1 MCDVDGVV
9 VAKKKENGNRES
21 SFPEAKTV
29 SVQPTQQISTP
40 VKREE
45 VVVNKSESVKESM
58 ETDTT
63 PPQEIHPSIR
73 NVNVRGRVGSF
84 KTESVFSGIPSSLQ
98 RPVYKQIV
106 WVMGVAL
113 RVAKPHISRVL
124 DEYH

>member
-1 MCDVDGVV
+1 MVV
-9 VAKKKENGNRES
+9 KKKENGNRES
-21 SFPEAKTV
+21 SLPEAKTV
-29 SVQPTQQISTP
+29 SVQPIQQTSTP

-45 VVVNKSESVKESM
+45 VVENKSESVKESV

-106 WVMGVAL
+106 WVMGMAL
-113 RVAKPHISRVL
+113 QVAKPHIPRVPY
-124 DEYH
+124 EYH

>member
-1 MCDVDGVV
+1 MCGVDGVV
-9 VAKKKENGNRES
+9 VIKKKENGNRELS
-21 SFPEAKTV
+21 VPEAKTV
-29 SVQPTQQISTP
+29 NVQPTQQISTP

-45 VVVNKSESVKESM
+45 MVVNKSESVKESV

-84 KTESVFSGIPSSLQ
+84 KTESVVSGIPSSLQ

-106 WVMGVAL
+106 
-113 RVAKPHISRVL
+113 
-124 DEYH
+124 

>member
-1 MCDVDGVV
+1 MCDVHSVV

-21 SFPEAKTV
+21 PLPEANTV
-29 SVQPTQQISTP
+29 SVQPTRQTSTP
-40 VKREE
+40 VKREG
-45 VVVNKSESVKESM
+45 VVVNKLESVKEFV

-98 RPVYKQIV
+98 RPVYKQIAWAV
-106 WVMGVAL
+106 
-113 RVAKPHISRVL
+113 
-124 DEYH
+124 

>member
-1 MCDVDGVV
+1 MS
-9 VAKKKENGNRES
+9 AKKKENGNRES
-21 SFPEAKTV
+21 PLPEAKAV
-29 SVQPTQQISTP
+29 SVQPTQQISTL

-45 VVVNKSESVKESM
+45 VVVNKSESVKESV

-84 KTESVFSGIPSSLQ
+84 KTESVVSGIPSSLQ

-106 WVMGVAL
+106 WVMGMAL
-113 RVAKPHISRVL
+113 RVAKPHIPRVP

>member
-1 MCDVDGVV
+1 MCDVDDVMPT
-9 VAKKKENGNRES
+9 KKKENGNRES
-21 SFPEAKTV
+21 SLPEAKTV
-29 SVQPTQQISTP
+29 SVQLTQQISTP
-40 VKREE
+40 LKREE

-63 PPQEIHPSIR
+63 PPQEIHHSIR

-106 WVMGVAL
+106 
-113 RVAKPHISRVL
+113 
-124 DEYH
+124 

>member
-1 MCDVDGVV
+1 MFDVDSVV
-9 VAKKKENGNRES
+9 VIKKKENGNRES
-21 SFPEAKTV
+21 PLPEAKMV
-29 SVQPTQQISTP
+29 SVQPTRQTSTP

-45 VVVNKSESVKESM
+45 VVVNKSESVKESVK
-58 ETDTT
+58 TNTT

-98 RPVYKQIV
+98 RPVYKQIA
-106 WVMGVAL
+106 WVMGMSL
-113 RVAKPHISRVL
+113 RVAKPHIPRVL

>member
-1 MCDVDGVV
+1 MVV
-9 VAKKKENGNRES
+9 KKKENGNRES
-21 SFPEAKTV
+21 PLPEAKTV

-40 VKREE
+40 LKREE

-106 WVMGVAL
+106 WVMEMSL
-113 RVAKPHISRVL
+113 RVAKPHIPRVL

>member
-1 MCDVDGVV
+1 MFDVHSVV
-9 VAKKKENGNRES
+9 VVKKKENGNRELPL
-21 SFPEAKTV
+21 PEVKTV
-29 SVQPTQQISTP
+29 SVQPTRQISTP

-45 VVVNKSESVKESM
+45 VVVNKLESVKESM

-84 KTESVFSGIPSSLQ
+84 KTESVVSGIPSSLQ

-106 WVMGVAL
+106 WVMGMAL
-113 RVAKPHISRVL
+113 QVAKPHIPRVP

>member
-1 MCDVDGVV
+1 MFDVHSVV

-21 SFPEAKTV
+21 PLPEAKAV
-29 SVQPTQQISTP
+29 SVQPTRQTSTP
-40 VKREE
+40 LKREE
-45 VVVNKSESVKESM
+45 VVVNKSDSVKESV

-84 KTESVFSGIPSSLQ
+84 KTESVFNGIPSSLQ
-98 RPVYKQIV
+98 RPVYKQIA
-106 WVMGVAL
+106 WVMGMSL
-113 RVAKPHISRVL
+113 RVAKPHIPRVL

>member
-1 MCDVDGVV
+1 MCDVHSVV
-9 VAKKKENGNRES
+9 PTKKKENGNRES
-21 SFPEAKTV
+21 PLPKAKTV
-29 SVQPTQQISTP
+29 GVQPTQQISTP
-40 VKREE
+40 VKREG
-45 VVVNKSESVKESM
+45 VVVNKSESVKESV

-106 WVMGVAL
+106 RVMEMSL
-113 RVAKPHISRVL
+113 RVATPHIPRVP

>member
-1 MCDVDGVV
+1 MVV
-9 VAKKKENGNRES
+9 KKKENGNRELPL
-21 SFPEAKTV
+21 PEVKTV
-29 SVQPTQQISTP
+29 SVQPTRQISTP

-45 VVVNKSESVKESM
+45 VVVNKSESVKESV

-106 WVMGVAL
+106 WVMEMSL
-113 RVAKPHISRVL
+113 RVAKPHIPRVF

>member
-1 MCDVDGVV
+1 MCDVHSVV
-9 VAKKKENGNRES
+9 PTKKKENGNRELPL
-21 SFPEAKTV
+21 PEANTV
-29 SVQPTQQISTP
+29 SVQPTQQISTL

-58 ETDTT
+58 KTDTT

-98 RPVYKQIV
+98 RPVYKQII
-106 WVMGVAL
+106 WVMEMAL
-113 RVAKPHISRVL
+113 RVAKPHIPRVP

>member
-1 MCDVDGVV
+1 MFDVDSVV
-9 VAKKKENGNRES
+9 VIKKKENGNRES
-21 SFPEAKTV
+21 PLPEAKMV
-29 SVQPTQQISTP
+29 SVQPTRQTSTP

-45 VVVNKSESVKESM
+45 VVVNKSESVKESV

-63 PPQEIHPSIR
+63 PQEIHPLIR

-106 WVMGVAL
+106 
-113 RVAKPHISRVL
+113 
-124 DEYH
+124 

>member
-1 MCDVDGVV
+1 MPT
-9 VAKKKENGNRES
+9 KKKENGNRES
-21 SFPEAKTV
+21 PLPKAKTV
-29 SVQPTQQISTP
+29 GVQPTQQISTP
-40 VKREE
+40 VKREG
-45 VVVNKSESVKESM
+45 VVVNKSESVKESV

-106 WVMGVAL
+106 WVMRMSL
-113 RVAKPHISRVL
+113 RVAKPHIPRVP

>member
-1 MCDVDGVV
+1 MFDVHSVV

-21 SFPEAKTV
+21 PLPEANTV
-29 SVQPTQQISTP
+29 SVQPTRQTSTP
-40 VKREE
+40 LKREE
-45 VVVNKSESVKESM
+45 VVVNKSDSVKESVK
-58 ETDTT
+58 TDTT

-106 WVMGVAL
+106 WVMGMSL
-113 RVAKPHISRVL
+113 RVAKPHIPRVP

>member
-1 MCDVDGVV
+1 MP
-9 VAKKKENGNRES
+9 AKKKENGNRELPL
-21 SFPEAKTV
+21 PEANTV
-29 SVQPTQQISTP
+29 SVQPTQQISTL

-45 VVVNKSESVKESM
+45 VVVNKSESVKESV

-106 WVMGVAL
+106 WVMRMAL
-113 RVAKPHISRVL
+113 RVAKPHIPRVP

>member
-1 MCDVDGVV
+1 MFGVDGVV
-9 VAKKKENGNRES
+9 PTKKKENGNRES
-21 SFPEAKTV
+21 PLPEAKAV

-45 VVVNKSESVKESM
+45 VVVNKSESVKESV

-84 KTESVFSGIPSSLQ
+84 KTESVVSGIPSSLQ

-106 WVMGVAL
+106 WVMVMAL
-113 RVAKPHISRVL
+113 QVAKPHIPRVP

>member
-1 MCDVDGVV
+1 MCDVHSVV
-9 VAKKKENGNRES
+9 PTKKKENGNRELPL
-21 SFPEAKTV
+21 PEANTV
-29 SVQPTQQISTP
+29 SVQPTQQISTL

-45 VVVNKSESVKESM
+45 VVVNKSESVKESV

-106 WVMGVAL
+106 WVMGMAL
-113 RVAKPHISRVL
+113 RVAKPHIPRVP

>member
-9 VAKKKENGNRES
+9 PVKRKENGNRES
-21 SFPEAKTV
+21 SIPEAKTV
-29 SVQPTQQISTP
+29 SVQPIQQISTP
-40 VKREE
+40 LKREE

-58 ETDTT
+58 KTDTT

-84 KTESVFSGIPSSLQ
+84 KAESVFSGIPSSLQ
-98 RPVYKQIV
+98 RPVYKQIA
-106 WVMGVAL
+106 WVMGMAL
-113 RVAKPHISRVL
+113 RVAKPHIPRVP

>member
-1 MCDVDGVV
+1 MP
-9 VAKKKENGNRES
+9 AKKKENGNRES
-21 SFPEAKTV
+21 SLLEAKTV
-29 SVQPTQQISTP
+29 SVQPTQQTSTP

-45 VVVNKSESVKESM
+45 VVVNKSESVKESVK
-58 ETDTT
+58 TNTT

-106 WVMGVAL
+106 WVMEMSL
-113 RVAKPHISRVL
+113 RVAKPHIPRVP